1 MDPNHRYY
9 EHCYSCTHILGI
21 YLILSENNSLITDK
35 NIIILILYN
44 PNRVLIIGKCNRI
57 SELDSLLIDICSK
70 EKKYIIAT
78 ILIREEEIEKR
89 RLR

>member
-1 MDPNHRYY
+1 M
-9 EHCYSCTHILGI
+9 
-21 YLILSENNSLITDK
+21 
-35 NIIILILYN
+35 YN

-78 ILIREEEIEKR
+78 ILIREEEIEKKKIKINNR
-89 RLR
+89 Q